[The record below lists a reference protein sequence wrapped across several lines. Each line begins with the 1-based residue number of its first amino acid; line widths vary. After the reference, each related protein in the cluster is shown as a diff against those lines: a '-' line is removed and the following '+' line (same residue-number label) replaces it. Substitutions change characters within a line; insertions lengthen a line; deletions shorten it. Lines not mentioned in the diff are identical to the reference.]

1 MTTNSLVTGVDF
13 VSVPTADF
21 DAAIAF
27 YGDVLGLPCI
37 ARYGQMPGAEFQA
50 GNLTLAVMDARAFG
64 QEFRPN
70 AMPIAL
76 HVDDVAEARARLE
89 AAGVEFVTDTFDS
102 GVCHQAI
109 FKDPDGNPLGLHHR
123 YAPK

>member
-1 MTTNSLVTGVDF
+1 
-13 VSVPTADF
+13 
-21 DAAIAF
+21 
-27 YGDVLGLPCI
+27 
-37 ARYGQMPGAEFQA
+37 
-50 GNLTLAVMDARAFG
+50 MDARAFG